1 MQQWRVRQEMKTQVF
16 DILFSIQEENHIVD
30 RGHLILHA
38 RDQEHA
44 KAKAR
49 EAIWAGLRRLHL
61 NPDQL
66 TVGIHDAKVVA

>member
-38 RDQEHA
+38 R
-44 KAKAR
+44 